1 MKIWTQEEEAERL
14 RARFAMIRQ
23 AKFARDNKLP
33 GGASM
38 LSQHIHGRRPI
49 SLEHG
54 RIYAKAFG
62 VPLHE
67 ISPRLAHEAQK
78 LGIPLDTPLKA
89 MEPMVGYI
97 HEPHNTSKGLEETL
111 SDLADHLR
119 ALDDITRGPVASLL
133 TDMAKK
139 PSEAESIVAMICV
152 MVAARQKQSA
162 A

>member
-1 MKIWTQEEEAERL
+1 MKTWTQEEEAERL

-23 AKFARDNKLP
+23 AKFARDHKVP
-33 GGASM
+33 GGPSM

-62 VPLHE
+62 VSLHE
-67 ISPRLAHEAQK
+67 ISPRLALEAQK
-78 LGIPLDTPLKA
+78 LGIPLEAPLQA
-89 MEPMVGYI
+89 MEPVVGYSL
-97 HEPHNTSKGLEETL
+97 EPQNTRKGLADTL
-111 SDLADHLR
+111 ADLAGHLK

-133 TDMAKK
+133 TDMAKN